1 MTKANINKEIIM
13 KNIVLAIMFTLF
25 CSYANAGECVNGS
38 CHLGSR
44 VATVTREVVR
54 VPVEVTR
61 RTVQVTTNVA
71 RRTVNRV
78 RSVVR

>member
-13 KNIVLAIMFTLF
+13 KNIVLAIIVTLF

-38 CHLGSR
+38 CRLGNR
-44 VATVTREVVR
+44 VATVTREVVK

-78 RSVVR
+78 RNVVR

>member
-1 MTKANINKEIIM
+1 M
-13 KNIVLAIMFTLF
+13 KYLMIVALVL
-25 CSYANAGECVNGS
+25 CSSVSFGGECVNGS
-38 CHLGSR
+38 CRLGNR
-44 VATVTREVVR
+44 VVTVTKDIVA